1 MSHMSTHQIS
11 DAPALQPAHR
21 HYHRL
26 RWLLIGA
33 LVLVVLGWLNATP
46 GGLLGKADAVG
57 YAICHRIDARSFHL
71 GNRQMPLCA
80 RCSGMYLGFL
90 TGLVFLGITRPRF
103 GGLPEKRMLIG
114 LGVLVLAFAVD
125 GINSYLHLFPNAPG
139 LYEPHNSLRLLTG
152 MGVGLSIAAVLYPA
166 FNQTAL
172 THWKPEPALKN
183 LRQLVTMLLLGLLV
197 SLLLLSENSLILY
210 PLALFSAGGVLVMLS
225 MVYGMLWMMI
235 FKLENRI
242 QHFGQL
248 VLPLA
253 GGLFFSILQI
263 AVIDLGR
270 YLLTGTWAGFTFG

>member
-1 MSHMSTHQIS
+1 M
-11 DAPALQPAHR
+11 PAYLNADTPESPPAR
-21 HYHRL
+21 PRTSRL
-26 RWLLIGA
+26 RWLVIGV

-57 YAICHRIDARSFHL
+57 YAVCHRIDTRSFHL
-71 GNRQMPLCA
+71 GTRQMPLCA

-90 TGLVFLGITRPRF
+90 TGLAFLGISRPRF

-114 LGVLVLAFAVD
+114 LGILVLAFAVD

-172 THWKPEPALKN
+172 TNWLPEPALKSP
-183 LRQLVTMLLLGLLV
+183 LQLVFMLLLGLLV
-197 SLLLLSENSLILY
+197 SLLLLTENSLILY
-210 PLALFSAGGVLVMLS
+210 PLALLSAGGVLVMLS
-225 MVYGMLWMMI
+225 MVYGMLWMML
-235 FKLENRI
+235 FKLENRV
-242 QHFGQL
+242 QHLGQL

-253 GGLFFSILQI
+253 GGLLFSVLQI